1 MEASTLGLGQTK
13 PRDAMDRITTS
24 PDLDHPALALAFRR
38 LSGAAGPAPDLAARR
53 KTLAA
58 LAQRVRAH
66 EDRLIAAVD
75 ADFGGRP
82 AAETRLL
89 ELLPLYDQ
97 IAHARRHLR
106 GWMRRR
112 RVAGSRLLW
121 PARAFY
127 EYQPLGVVGVI
138 GAWNYPVLLTLGPAV
153 DALAA
158 GNRVLVKPSELA
170 PRTAEALAVL
180 VAEAFPAD
188 QVAVVTGDADLARAM
203 TRLPLDHLVFTGS
216 TRVGREVMRAAAENL
231 TPVTLELGGKSP
243 AILHDSADLAR
254 AVPRLMAGK
263 LMNAGQTCVAPDYA
277 LVPPARMAEFEA
289 ETRRAVAA
297 MFPQGLNGDYARII
311 SDRHLARLQGLV
323 AEARANGARVVEL
336 APVPPGANGRLMPPT
351 LVFDPPEDGALMRE
365 EIFGPV
371 LPVLP
376 APTLDAALD
385 FVNARPRPL
394 ALYYFDDDRAR
405 QDEVLARTMSGGLT
419 FNDCLFHVGQLNLPF
434 GGVGDS
440 GMGAY
445 HGFDGFA
452 RFSKKRPVMVQPRWA
467 ATALACP
474 PWAARRR
481 LVAAMLAFARRGTG
495 A

>member
-1 MEASTLGLGQTK
+1 MDK
-13 PRDAMDRITTS
+13 PDAS
-24 PDLDHPALALAFRR
+24 PDPDHPALASAFRR
-38 LSGAAGPAPDLAARR
+38 LSHGLAGQAPPDLPARR
-53 KTLAA
+53 QALAA
-58 LAQRVRAH
+58 LAQAVRAH
-66 EDRLIAAVD
+66 EDRLVAAVD

-89 ELLPLYDQ
+89 ELLPLYDA

-112 RVAGSRLLW
+112 RVAGSRFLW
-121 PARAFY
+121 PARAFC

-158 GNRVLVKPSELA
+158 GNRVLLKPSELA
-170 PRTAEALAVL
+170 PRTAQALAAL
-180 VAEAFPAD
+180 AAEAFPPD
-188 QVAVVTGDADLARAM
+188 QLAVVTGNAALARAM

-216 TRVGREVMRAAAENL
+216 THVGRKVMRAAAENL

-243 AILHDSADLAR
+243 AILHEGANLSR

-263 LMNAGQTCVAPDYA
+263 LLNAGQTCVAPDYA
-277 LVPPARMAEFEA
+277 LVPPVRLGDFEA
-289 ETRRAVAA
+289 HARRAVSA
-297 MFPQGLNGDYARII
+297 MFPDGLNGDYARII

-323 AEARANGARVVEL
+323 AEARAGGARVVDL
-336 APVPPGANGRLMPPT
+336 APVPPGANGRVMPPT
-351 LVFDPPEDGALMRE
+351 LVFDPPDDSALMGE

-371 LPVLP
+371 LPVVS
-376 APTLDAALD
+376 APTLDAALA

-394 ALYYFDDDRAR
+394 ALYYFDEDRAR
-405 QDEVLARTMSGGLT
+405 QDHVLARTLSGGVT

-440 GMGAY
+440 GTGAY

-452 RFSKKRPVMVQPRWA
+452 RLSTKRPVMVQPRLA
-467 ATALACP
+467 ATGLARP
-474 PWAARRR
+474 PWGRRRR
-481 LVAAMLAFARRGTG
+481 LIAAMLAIAGRGAG
-495 A
+495 R

>member
-1 MEASTLGLGQTK
+1 MTPTAPVSH
-13 PRDAMDRITTS
+13 
-24 PDLDHPALALAFRR
+24 LDPPALDAAFRR
-38 LSGAAGPAPDLAARR
+38 LSGAVAPPDLTARR
-53 KTLAA
+53 AALSA
-58 LAQRVRAH
+58 LAQALRRH
-66 EDRLIAAVD
+66 EGRLVAAID

-89 ELLPLYDQ
+89 ELLPLYDA
-97 IAHARRHLR
+97 IGHARRHLR

-112 RVAGSRLLW
+112 RVTGSRVLW
-121 PARAFY
+121 PARAFC

-158 GNRVLVKPSELA
+158 GNRVLIKPSELA
-170 PRTAEALAVL
+170 PQTAGALAAL
-180 VAEAFPAD
+180 VAEAFPPD
-188 QVAVVTGDADLARAM
+188 QVTVVTGDSVVARAM
-203 TRLPLDHLVFTGS
+203 TALPLDHLVFTGS

-243 AILHDSADLAR
+243 AILHDSADLSH

-263 LMNAGQTCVAPDYA
+263 LLNAGQTCVAPDYA
-277 LVPPARMAEFEA
+277 LVPPGRMAEFEA
-289 ETRRAVAA
+289 QARRAVAA
-297 MFPQGLNGDYARII
+297 MFPEGLGEDYAGII

-323 AEARANGARVVEL
+323 AEAREGGARVVEL
-336 APVPPGANGRLMPPT
+336 AAVPPGANGRVLPPT
-351 LVFDPPEDGALMRE
+351 LVFDPPQASALMRE
-365 EIFGPV
+365 EIFGPI

-376 APTLDAALD
+376 APTLDEAIAH
-385 FVNARPRPL
+385 VNARPRPL
-394 ALYYFDDDRAR
+394 ALYYFDHDRAR
-405 QDEVLARTMSGGLT
+405 QDRVLARTMSGGVT

-452 RFSKKRPVMVQPRWA
+452 RFSKKRPVMVQGR
-467 ATALACP
+467 LAGTVLARP
-474 PWAARRR
+474 PWGARRR
-481 LVAAMLAFARRGTG
+481 LVGAMLAFARRGTG

>member
-1 MEASTLGLGQTK
+1 MTLTGIFQRQRAGFAAD
-13 PRDAMDRITTS
+13 PR
-24 PDLDHPALALAFRR
+24 PDLKARRQALAR
-38 LSGAAGPAPDLAARR
+38 LAA
-53 KTLAA
+53 A
-58 LAQRVRAH
+58 VRAH
-66 EDRLIAAVD
+66 ETRLIAAVN

-89 ELLPLYDQ
+89 ELLPLYDA
-97 IAHARRHLR
+97 IGHARRHLR
-106 GWMRRR
+106 GWMRRH
-112 RVAGSRLLW
+112 RVAGSRFLW

-153 DALAA
+153 DAIAA

-170 PRTAEALAVL
+170 PRAAEALAAL
-180 VAEAFPAD
+180 VADAFPPE
-188 QVAVVTGDADLARAM
+188 QVAVVTGDAELAQAM

-216 TRVGREVMRAAAENL
+216 TRVGREVMRAAADNL

-243 AILHDSADLAR
+243 AILHDSADLSR
-254 AVPRLMAGK
+254 AAPRLMAGK
-263 LMNAGQTCVAPDYA
+263 LLNAGQTCVAPDHA

-289 ETRRAVAA
+289 QARRAVAA
-297 MFPQGLNGDYARII
+297 MFPDGLNEDYTRII

-323 AEARANGARVVEL
+323 AEAREGGARVVEL
-336 APVPPGANGRLMPPT
+336 APVPPGANGRIMPPT
-351 LVFDPPEDGALMRE
+351 LVFDPPADSALMRE

-371 LPVLP
+371 LPVVP
-376 APTLDAALD
+376 AATLEEALD
-385 FVNARPRPL
+385 HVNARPRPL
-394 ALYYFDDDRAR
+394 ALYYFDDDRGR
-405 QDEVLARTMSGGLT
+405 QDRVLARSMSGGVTL
-419 FNDCLFHVGQLNLPF
+419 NDCMFHVGQQNLPF

-452 RFSKKRPVMVQPRWA
+452 RFSKKRPVMAQARWA
-467 ATALACP
+467 GTALARP

-481 LVAAMLAFARRGTG
+481 LIGAMLAIARRG
-495 A
+495 ASR